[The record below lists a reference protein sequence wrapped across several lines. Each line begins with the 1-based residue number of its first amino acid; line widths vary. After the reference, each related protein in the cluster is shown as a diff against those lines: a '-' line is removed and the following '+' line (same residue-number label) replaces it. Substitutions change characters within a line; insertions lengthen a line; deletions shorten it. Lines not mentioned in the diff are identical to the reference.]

1 MEWKYYTN
9 KSIRRKID
17 HLLQSAAMI
26 FANCAPGQEARAEAL
41 KKEKE
46 ILSEISQLDPHFA
59 ERCGYKR

>member
-9 KSIRRKID
+9 KAIKRKID
-17 HLLQSAAMI
+17 QHLQDAAMV
-26 FANCAPGQEARAEAL
+26 FANCAPGSQARSEAL

-46 ILSEISQLDPHFA
+46 ILAKVWDLDPHFA